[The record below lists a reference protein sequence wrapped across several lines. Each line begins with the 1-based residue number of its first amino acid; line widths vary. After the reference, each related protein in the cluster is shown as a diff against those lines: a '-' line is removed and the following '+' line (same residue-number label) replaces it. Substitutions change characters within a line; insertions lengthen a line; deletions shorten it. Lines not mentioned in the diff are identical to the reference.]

1 MRCPNCSR
9 DDTNVID
16 SRAVGERV
24 RRRRQCKHCDH
35 RFTTREEM
43 AREFPK
49 IIKRD
54 QRRED
59 YQPQKLHRS
68 IDLAMHK
75 TNVPASQVEELVSA
89 VEKSL
94 LDSKQMEFPSVK
106 LGSMVMERLRDTNH
120 IAYVRYASVYLAFE
134 HISEFIKQVEDLQ
147 SELARQSLDEQQLSL
162 DL

>member
-9 DDTNVID
+9 EDTNVID
-16 SRAVGERV
+16 SRSVGERV

-35 RFTTREEM
+35 RFTTREEL

-68 IDLAMHK
+68 IDLAVRK
-75 TNVPASQVEELVSA
+75 TEVPASQVEDLVSA

-94 LDSKQMEFPSVK
+94 LDSKQAEFSAVE
-106 LGSMVMERLRDTNH
+106 LGKMVMERLRDTNH
-120 IAYVRYASVYLAFE
+120 VAYVRYASVYLAFADT
-134 HISEFIKQVEDLQ
+134 SEFIKQVKDLQ

>member
-9 DDTNVID
+9 EDTNVID
-16 SRAVGERV
+16 SRSVGERV

-35 RFTTREEM
+35 RFTTREEL

-68 IDLAMHK
+68 IDLAVRK
-75 TNVPASQVEELVSA
+75 TEVPASQVEELVSN

-94 LDSKQMEFPSVK
+94 LDSKQAEFSAVE
-106 LGSMVMERLRDTNH
+106 LGKMVMERLRDTNH
-120 IAYVRYASVYLAFE
+120 VAYVRYASVYLAFADT
-134 HISEFIKQVEDLQ
+134 SEFIKQVKDLQ